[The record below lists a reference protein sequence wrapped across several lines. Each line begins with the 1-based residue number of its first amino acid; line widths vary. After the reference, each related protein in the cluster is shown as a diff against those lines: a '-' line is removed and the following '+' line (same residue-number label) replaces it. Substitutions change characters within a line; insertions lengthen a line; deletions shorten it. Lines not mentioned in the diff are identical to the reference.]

1 MSATHSTVSVDVS
14 GSKSAAVSTGAPGPW
29 RRARGEAVSARRPVL
44 VTGAGSKPAWTADR
58 LRTFVRSTFPGERV
72 IVLANRE
79 PMMHERSQEDGA
91 IVARQPSSGVVTAL
105 EPLTLACGGVWVAH
119 GSGLADRDVVDT
131 RDGIELSRDGSSYR
145 LRRVW
150 LSRAEEQG
158 YYYGF
163 ANSALWPLCHL
174 AHVKP
179 VFRLEDLEHYR
190 RVNDR
195 FAIAVCDEAD
205 TAAPV
210 VLIQDYHFAL
220 APLGIRCRL
229 PQATTVFFWHIPW
242 PNPHDFAICPWRI
255 ELLEGLLGSSVIGFQ
270 TATDCQN
277 FLETVQH
284 CLEAQVD
291 REARTV
297 TYNGR
302 RVLIATYPTSIEW
315 PSHLLDEVPSVTEC
329 RRQVRRRLGVQEDA
343 LLTVGVDRL
352 DYTKGLEEKISG
364 VEQLL
369 EDRPDLR
376 RRFVLAQVASP
387 SRGDIDSYRDCARRV
402 RDAADH
408 VNRRFGGPGYQP
420 VVLLEEHWAPRDVFT
435 LMRAAEVCCV
445 TSLHDGMNL
454 VAKEFAAA
462 RDDEQGVLVLSPFA
476 GASRELHEALSV
488 NPYDAHAIADTLARA
503 LSMPPD
509 EQRWRLAAMR
519 QTVARNNV
527 YRWAALMLQDAGRAR
542 ART

>member
-1 MSATHSTVSVDVS
+1 MSSTHSTFSVGVP
-14 GSKSAAVSTGAPGPW
+14 GLKSAPVSSEAPGPW
-29 RRARGEAVSARRPVL
+29 RRAGAVPSRGPVL
-44 VTGAGSKPAWTADR
+44 VTGTGSKPAWTAER

-79 PMMHERSQEDGA
+79 PVMHERSHEDGA

-131 RDGIELSRDGSSYR
+131 RDGLELSRDGSSYR

-190 RVNDR
+190 LVNDR
-195 FAIAVCDEAD
+195 FASAVCDEAD

-220 APLGIRCRL
+220 APLGIRRRL
-229 PQATTVFFWHIPW
+229 PQATTVLFWHIPW
-242 PNPHDFAICPWRI
+242 PNRHRFAICPWRT
-255 ELLEGLLGSSVIGFQ
+255 ELLEGLLGSSVLGFQ

-291 REARTV
+291 RETSTI

-302 RVLIATYPTSIEW
+302 RVLIGTYPISIEW
-315 PSHLLDEVPSVTEC
+315 PSHLSDAVPSVSEC
-329 RRQVRRRLGVQEDA
+329 RRQVRHRLGVTDDA

-352 DYTKGLEEKISG
+352 DYTKGLEEKMSG
-364 VEQLL
+364 VERLL
-369 EDRPDLR
+369 EGRPDLR

-387 SRGDIDSYRDCARRV
+387 SRSDIDSYRDCAGRV
-402 RDAADH
+402 RDAAER
-408 VNRRFGGPGYQP
+408 VNRRFGDADYRPI
-420 VVLLEEHWAPRDVFT
+420 VLLEENWAPRDVFL
-435 LMRAAEVCCV
+435 LMRAAEACCV

-476 GASRELHEALSV
+476 GASRELPEALAV
-488 NPYDAHAIADTLARA
+488 NPYDAHALADALARA
-503 LSMPPD
+503 VTMPPD

-519 QTVARNNV
+519 QTVARDNA
-527 YRWAALMLQDAGRAR
+527 YRWAARMLQDAGRVRAR
-542 ART
+542 A